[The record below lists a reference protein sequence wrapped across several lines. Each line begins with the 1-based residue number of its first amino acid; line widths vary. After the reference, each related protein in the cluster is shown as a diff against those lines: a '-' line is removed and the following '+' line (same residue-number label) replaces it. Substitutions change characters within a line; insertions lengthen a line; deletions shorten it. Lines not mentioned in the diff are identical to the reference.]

1 MIYLIRS
8 IIFIFAMKFQ
18 QVFIGLA
25 LLSSGT
31 SVVQL
36 PNPAHAATFNFIT
49 GTNSNSATKQY
60 IDSGITLTASNSNS
74 TGTNPNTLNGP
85 NTGSFEGLCVW
96 TKIAGGLSRCGYG
109 TVNGSGISRFQLTFD
124 QAVSISSFN
133 INAVDGVSSGSLG
146 FSIDNIVF
154 NTTSFKGSGNQ
165 TLASLFN
172 VGANQ
177 PIFVRT
183 SATTLGSTGGVIRLG
198 SLTTVMA
205 TAPLSPAPA
214 PLPILGVAVGFR
226 LSRGIR
232 KQIGLA
238 SRHG

>member
-1 MIYLIRS
+1 M
-8 IIFIFAMKFQ
+8 
-18 QVFIGLA
+18 
-25 LLSSGT
+25 
-31 SVVQL
+31 
-36 PNPAHAATFNFIT
+36 
-49 GTNSNSATKQY
+49 
-60 IDSGITLTASNSNS
+60 
-74 TGTNPNTLNGP
+74 
-85 NTGSFEGLCVW
+85 
-96 TKIAGGLSRCGYG
+96 
-109 TVNGSGISRFQLTFD
+109 NGSGISRFQLTFD

-154 NTTSFKGSGNQ
+154 NTTSFTGSGNQ

-183 SATTLGSTGGVIRLG
+183 AATTIGSNGGVIRLG
-198 SLTTVMA
+198 SLTTVQ
-205 TAPLSPAPA
+205 APLSPAPA

-232 KQIGLA
+232 KRIGLA
-238 SRHG
+238 SSHG